1 MEIEEH
7 NHGAVAV
14 VKPIGALTLSDADR
28 LKTQMLELRTKSLGR
43 LVLDASSIPF
53 MDSHGLEVLVE
64 VAQELTQTGRVLKIA
79 NVNEVLRE
87 VFEITELTCLFEYFT
102 DVNAAVRSF
111 L

>member
-14 VKPIGALTLSDADR
+14 VKPMGALTLSDAER
-28 LKTQMLELRTKSLGR
+28 LKTQMLDLRTKSLGR
-43 LVLDASSIPF
+43 LVLDASGIPF
-53 MDSHGLEVLVE
+53 VDSKGLEVLVE
-64 VAQELTQTGRVLKIA
+64 VAQELTQTGQALKIA
-79 NVNEVLRE
+79 GVNDVLRE
-87 VFEITELTCLFEYFT
+87 VFEITELTGVFEYFT